1 MKETYEALEIQV
13 IAFGS
18 EDLIVTSGY
27 WGEDDPI
34 P

>member
-1 MKETYEALEIQV
+1 MKETYEALEIDV

-18 EDLIVTSGY
+18 EDLIVTSY

>member
-1 MKETYEALEIQV
+1 MKEAYEALEMEV

-18 EDLIVTSGY
+18 EDVIRTSY